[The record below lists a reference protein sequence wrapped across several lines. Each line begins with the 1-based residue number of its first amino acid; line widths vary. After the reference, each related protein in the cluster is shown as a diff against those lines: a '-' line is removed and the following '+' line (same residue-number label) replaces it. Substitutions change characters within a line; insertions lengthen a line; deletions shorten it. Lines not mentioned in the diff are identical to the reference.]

1 MADAL
6 AAQPGETWLLRPDGH
21 VAAVLTSATPA
32 DLDAAARRAI
42 GATS

>member
-1 MADAL
+1 MPAAL
-6 AAQPGETWLLRPDGH
+6 ATEPGETWLLRPDGH

-42 GATS
+42 GATA